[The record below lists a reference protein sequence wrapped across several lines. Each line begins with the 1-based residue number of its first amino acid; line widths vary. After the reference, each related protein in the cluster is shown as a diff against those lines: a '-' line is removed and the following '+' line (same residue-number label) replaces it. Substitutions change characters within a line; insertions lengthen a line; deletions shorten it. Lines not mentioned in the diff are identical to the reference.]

1 MRSVIIRSLVVIGVG
16 GLILAGVLYVA
27 STVDGRPP
35 TVLAVRLTQPV
46 LDDDRRASITTSIEV
61 VFSEPVDTGSAE
73 AAVALQPG
81 VTGAVSWSGSTMTF
95 TPDSPLELD
104 AAYTLVI
111 GPGIRDVA
119 GNVMT
124 GLPGEFEFET
134 AGRPTL
140 SEAEPADGAVDVALD
155 EPIELSFTTL
165 MDTSS
170 VEAQLRLRPSF
181 AHELR
186 WSGRLL
192 EIVPTEPLH
201 PGTEYEVTI
210 GAEATDISGVP
221 LGDPARVG
229 FRTVAAG
236 LTALTLIPADGI
248 DGIATSSPIAVI
260 FDRPLDPASVS
271 SELLTIT
278 PTVAGSVGV
287 ARLPDDP
294 PSEDGAGSIL
304 VFTPSGQLPANTT
317 FSVALAPGVLSEA
330 GGGLTT
336 VTTWTFTTGVPFGE
350 ISNQITFISER
361 GGIANVWAANP
372 DGTGQRQLSAELT
385 GVTDYA
391 LAPDGDSL
399 VIADGRRLVYQL
411 ADGTERRILTDGAH
425 VEFDPAYSP
434 DGRRVAFARADA
446 ATGEGLGLWVWV
458 VGSASAERIVLPL
471 ELGEDPDPTDEGGAA
486 PAALRAPRYSPDG
499 QALAFVDAA
508 GSIGLLEL
516 PAERLTRAPFA
527 AAAAPIW
534 LPTSSGVLLTGQ
546 DDPQTDPN
554 LTVEAPVA
562 PLTPSTRDAVFRLS
576 RSGTS
581 VNPSP
586 FGIGSRVVG
595 VAAGGDIAYVD
606 LAGSLWLTDLPNT
619 APGRPALEGAGVRSA
634 AFGPGDSRLVLEVG
648 DGEEPGRIEIFD
660 PTDGGRT
667 ELVDEG
673 WRPRWLP

>member
-1 MRSVIIRSLVVIGVG
+1 VV
-16 GLILAGVLYVA
+16 
-27 STVDGRPP
+27 
-35 TVLAVRLTQPV
+35 
-46 LDDDRRASITTSIEV
+46 
-61 VFSEPVDTGSAE
+61 
-73 AAVALQPG
+73 
-81 VTGAVSWSGSTMTF
+81 
-95 TPDSPLELD
+95 
-104 AAYTLVI
+104 
-111 GPGIRDVA
+111 
-119 GNVMT
+119 
-124 GLPGEFEFET
+124 
-134 AGRPTL
+134 
-140 SEAEPADGAVDVALD
+140 PADGAVDVALD
-155 EPIELSFTTL
+155 EPVELSFTTL

-192 EIVPTEPLH
+192 EIVPTEPLR
-201 PGTEYEVTI
+201 PGTEYEVTV
-210 GAEATDISGVP
+210 GADATDVSGVP
-221 LGDPARVG
+221 LGDPARLG

-236 LTALTLIPADGI
+236 LAAQTLIPADGI

-278 PTVAGSVGV
+278 PAVAGSLGV
-287 ARLPDDP
+287 ARLPGDP

-304 VFTPSGQLPANTT
+304 VFTPSGQLPPNTT
-317 FSVALAPGVLSEA
+317 FSVELAPGVLSEA

-336 VTTWTFTTGVPFGE
+336 VTTWSFTTGVPFGE

-361 GGIANVWAANP
+361 GGVANVWAANP
-372 DGTGQRQLSAELT
+372 DGTGQRQLSAELI
-385 GVTDYA
+385 GVIDYA

-399 VIADGRRLVYQL
+399 VIADGRRLVHQL
-411 ADGTERRILTDGAH
+411 ADGTERRVLTDGGH
-425 VEFDPAYSP
+425 IEFDPAYSP

-446 ATGEGLGLWVWV
+446 VTGEGLGLWVWV

-471 ELGEDPDPTDEGGAA
+471 ELGEDPDETDEAGDA

-516 PAERLTRAPFA
+516 PAERLTRAPFV

-534 LPTSSGVLLTGQ
+534 LPSSSGVLLTGQ
-546 DDPQTDPN
+546 DGPPTDPN
-554 LTVEAPVA
+554 LTLEGPVA
-562 PLTPSTRDAVFRLS
+562 PLTPGARDAVFRLS

-586 FGIGSRVVG
+586 FGIGSQVVG
-595 VAAGGDIAYVD
+595 VAASGDIAYVD
-606 LAGSLWLTDLPNT
+606 AAGSLWLTDLPNT
-619 APGRPALEGAGVRSA
+619 APGRPALQGARVRSA
-634 AFGPGDSRLVLEVG
+634 AFGPGDARLVLEIG
-648 DGEEPGRIEIFD
+648 DGGGPGSIELFD

-667 ELVDEG
+667 VLADEG